1 MFWDYCIEW
10 VPRINNLTAKN
21 LYQLRGQTPH
31 TTVFGEEGDISVLG
45 DFTFYEVVYYFDHKV
60 AYPLAKERMGRY
72 LGPSTGVGNE
82 MCSWVL
88 KTNGKVVARRTIRPL
103 NTVEKTSEV
112 EKEKIKAFDM
122 TVKSLYGQYDTIPHE
137 GVKTNHPLNQFEV
150 EEDENFDSNL
160 PEAEAPIDSS
170 GRLFNQQPL
179 YEKLVKAEVRMPHNG
194 GMKNGKVIGRTIA
207 DDGRVYGTYDDN
219 PYRNTVSY
227 DMEFCDGEIKN
238 YSASLIADNMYAQVD
253 KEGYMYNLLDSIL
266 DHKYKKPS
274 QRQQE
279 VEINW
284 LRLQE
289 VGCYLFYGR
298 ME

>member
-1 MFWDYCIEW
+1 
-10 VPRINNLTAKN
+10 
-21 LYQLRGQTPH
+21 
-31 TTVFGEEGDISVLG
+31 
-45 DFTFYEVVYYFDHKV
+45 
-60 AYPLAKERMGRY
+60 MGRY

-112 EKEKIKAFDM
+112 EKDKIKAFDL
-122 TVKSLYGQYDTIPHE
+122 TIKSLYGQYDTIPHE

-150 EEDENFDSNL
+150 DENENFDSNL
-160 PEAEAPIDSS
+160 SEAEAPIDSF

-179 YEKLVKAEVRMPHNG
+179 YDKLVKAEVRMPHNG
-194 GMKNGKVIGRTIA
+194 GMKSGKVIGRMIA

-227 DMEFCDGEIKN
+227 DVEFGDGQIKN

-266 DHKYKKPS
+266 DHKYKTPS
-274 QRQQE
+274 QRQQGSGNKLAKTTRGWMLLVLWKDG
-279 VEINW
+279 VE
-284 LRLQE
+284 
-289 VGCYLFYGR
+289 
-298 ME
+298 